1 MIPLTVVQKST
12 TSVTEGDN
20 RELRLYE
27 DEGSG
32 RSINHILP
40 VVNVSLMIIADL
52 ICWSSPLKFYT
63 IVLTADKPTDC

>member
-52 ICWSSPLKFYT
+52 IC
-63 IVLTADKPTDC
+63 